1 MHPLSLSV
9 HLVTGS
15 RLLPCGVFALNKQVL
30 VWMFAVCQELGLL
43 GCVLSLCS
51 RFQTPVSFSRRDCSI
66 SFSPAA
72 MRLLVSVP
80 SLLSQSVLVALLV
93 TVNWASL

>member
-1 MHPLSLSV
+1 MW
-9 HLVTGS
+9 
-15 RLLPCGVFALNKQVL
+15 VFAVS
-30 VWMFAVCQELGLL
+30 QELGLL

-51 RFQTPVSFSRRDCSI
+51 HFQTPGSFSRRDCSI

-80 SLLSQSVLVALLV
+80 SLLSLCVGGLASVGELGFTVVLVFL
-93 TVNWASL
+93 